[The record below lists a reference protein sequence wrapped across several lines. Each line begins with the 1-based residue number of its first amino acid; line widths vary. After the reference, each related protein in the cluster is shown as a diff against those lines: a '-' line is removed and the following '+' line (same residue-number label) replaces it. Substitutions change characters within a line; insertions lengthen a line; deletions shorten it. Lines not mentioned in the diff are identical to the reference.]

1 MSREFR
7 DPKSIAGKRLPVE
20 ETTQLLVIGAGP
32 AGVAAAAEAARL
44 GIRVVLA
51 DENPVPAPIMGDDI
65 PLHFGQRFSAV
76 ARNRTAMLEAFI
88 ARNPAITE
96 LFDAGVDVRLGTSV
110 WGLYAN
116 GPSVGWLPGT
126 VAGLQDGDRSFM
138 LGCDRVIVASG
149 RRDMGLAFPG
159 WELPGVLGV
168 TAAQSLLERFD
179 ALGVRRAV
187 ILGTSAEALSAA
199 RSLRQAGVE
208 IAALVEAASTPIGPA
223 SLIGELQSIPLLCR
237 HTVLRA
243 EAGRDG
249 VEAVVVAPIG
259 VAGAPVRSG
268 ERRIDCDSVLLGVG
282 TVPVIELLDAV
293 GCRTAYQAERGG
305 HVPLLDAAQ
314 RTSVLTIYAA
324 GDCAGIWPAK
334 TLDPEIARA
343 EGRRAAAG
351 VAVSLEL
358 AAEAGPVPVPP
369 ETPSHDADAYRLE
382 WIRASVIEASGEPY
396 VCQCEEVTARDILEV
411 RPPRYLG
418 LARGQARNTPRRC
431 GELLGDGTAQPGPGE
446 APDPRRHGPLPGPAL
461 PRAGRRPAGPRRGSH
476 ARAKSRSPRYRAPVR
491 PAAAVRRR
499 RHGTRPPEMAR
510 ALGHLVRHAAA
521 IRAAL
526 GGAALLHRRRPQRRS
541 ASRVNASERAHRP
554 ARRSSSSAAAP
565 PASAPAWWLAREG
578 VDVLVIDK
586 GIVGWEA
593 SGRNGGGCTHPF
605 SPLFAEEQRL
615 WPQMDE
621 LLGYPTEYR
630 PGASASR

>member
-396 VCQCEEVTARDILEV
+396 VCQCEEVTAREILEL
-411 RPPRYLG
+411 RPPRYLNWPEDK
-418 LARGQARNTPRRC
+418 RNTRSLRQLLGETPPSPDHVKRLTRAGMGICQGRRC
-431 GELLGDGTAQPGPGE
+431 REQVAALLALGAGAMLRDI
-446 APDPRRHGPLPGPAL
+446 PLA
-461 PRAGRRPAGPRRGSH
+461 SH
-476 ARAKSRSPRYRAPVR
+476 RAPVR
-491 PAAAVRRR
+491 PVPLSVVAETHEPPAMTEHWDTWFGMPPQYVPHWDAPRFYTVASRA
-499 RHGTRPPEMAR
+499 TNDKPPE
-510 ALGHLVRHAAA
+510 G
-521 IRAAL
+521 
-526 GGAALLHRRRPQRRS
+526 
-541 ASRVNASERAHRP
+541 
-554 ARRSSSSAAAP
+554 
-565 PASAPAWWLAREG
+565 
-578 VDVLVIDK
+578 K
-586 GIVGWEA
+586 
-593 SGRNGGGCTHPF
+593 
-605 SPLFAEEQRL
+605 
-615 WPQMDE
+615 
-621 LLGYPTEYR
+621 
-630 PGASASR
+630 